1 MRRYLR
7 CLNSA
12 ACLLSLLAAGAAAQA
27 AAPQVTTSAGPV
39 AGKTADGVDAFL
51 GIPYA
56 SDTGGANRWRAPQPA
71 PAWTS
76 VRDATAFGP
85 DCLQEPPHSP
95 PGGSPWTAEYFPTNR
110 TSEDCLT
117 VNLWRP
123 AGEAAASGKL
133 PVMVWIHGGAF
144 VGGSGSVPLYDGT
157 SLARQG
163 ILVVS
168 LNYRLGVFGFLAH
181 PALTREAG
189 SSGNYGLMDQIAALR
204 WVKQNIAR
212 FGGDPARVTVAGQS
226 AGAASVHALL
236 ASPAAAGL
244 FGQAIAQSGS
254 GMGLPTLSRP
264 AAETMGEKLLAA
276 AGVTDI
282 NALRALP
289 AEAVSKAA
297 KAPTLGPPGL
307 RFFPITEP
315 AILPEPAKQRPD
327 IPVLT
332 GLTADE
338 SSTGPDW
345 SLTSV
350 AQLDEL
356 LTRRFGDKADRFRA
370 FYTASSDAAAPAAA
384 QRLLREQATAS
395 MLAWAE
401 ARPAGA
407 APVYAYLFRHAQPG
421 TPAERFGSF
430 HSAELPYMFG
440 TLDKS
445 GRPIPEADRAIA
457 GSMMGYWVNFVRD
470 GDPNGKGA
478 PAPLWPRL
486 SSGKIMALGDQPGP
500 VDPLEPAR
508 RDVYR
513 DFAAGG
519 GKLGLF

>member
-7 CLNSA
+7 CLTSA
-12 ACLLSLLAAGAAAQA
+12 ACLLSLLAAGAAVQA

-39 AGKTADGVDAFL
+39 AGKSADGVDAFL

-56 SDTGGANRWRAPQPA
+56 ADTGGANRWRAPQPA

-76 VRDATAFGP
+76 VRDATSFGP

-95 PGGSPWTAEYFPTNR
+95 PGGSPWTAEYFSTNR

-123 AGEAAASGKL
+123 AGEATASGKL

-144 VGGSGSVPLYDGT
+144 IGGAGSVPLYDGT
-157 SLARQG
+157 ALAQQG
-163 ILVVS
+163 IIVVS

-236 ASPAAAGL
+236 ASPSAAGL
-244 FGQAIAQSGS
+244 FQRAIAQSGS
-254 GMGLPTLSRP
+254 GMGIPIPARA
-264 AAETMGEKLLAA
+264 AAESMGEKLLAA
-276 AGVTDI
+276 AGVDSI
-282 NALRALP
+282 DALRALP
-289 AEAVSKAA
+289 ADAVA
-297 KAPTLGPPGL
+297 KAGKDPSLGPPGL
-307 RFFPITEP
+307 RFAPITEP
-315 AILPEPAKQRPD
+315 AVLPDPARQRPD
-327 IPVLT
+327 VPVLT

-338 SSTGPDW
+338 SSVGPDW
-345 SLTSV
+345 ASSSV
-350 AQLDEL
+350 VQLDTL
-356 LTRRFGDKADRFRA
+356 LVRRFGDKAPQFRP
-370 FYTASSDAAAPAAA
+370 FYKASDDAAAAVAAK
-384 QRLLREQATAS
+384 RLLREQATAA
-395 MLAWAE
+395 MLAWAQT
-401 ARPAGA
+401 RPATA
-407 APVYAYLFRHAQPG
+407 APVYAYLFSHTQTG

-430 HSAELPYMFG
+430 HSVELAYMFG

-457 GSMMGYWVNFVRD
+457 ANMMRYWVNFVRA
-470 GDPNGKGA
+470 GDPNAGGSVL
-478 PAPLWPRL
+478 PVWPRL
-486 SSGKIMALGDQPGP
+486 SSGKIMALGDKTGP
-500 VDPLEPAR
+500 VEPLEAAR
-508 RDVYR
+508 WRAYQ
-513 DFAAGG
+513 DFAASG